1 MSEIITDLLT
11 LDIALIQQRTRLQS
25 LAFCDWK
32 KMRAGCY
39 LLSKQGSAPAWWSME
54 ISLRGKTVQDQ
65 NKSP

>member
-32 KMRAGCY
+32 KNESRMLFALQTRFCPGLVERGNISQRKDCTG
-39 LLSKQGSAPAWWSME
+39 SK
-54 ISLRGKTVQDQ
+54 
-65 NKSP
+65 